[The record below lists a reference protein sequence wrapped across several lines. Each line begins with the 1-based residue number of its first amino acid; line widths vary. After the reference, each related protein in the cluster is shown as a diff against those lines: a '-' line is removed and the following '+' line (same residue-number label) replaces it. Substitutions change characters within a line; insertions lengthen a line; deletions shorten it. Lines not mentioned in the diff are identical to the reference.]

1 MGFCPGNLPCP
12 NGRGPRRGVLLRKSP
27 ESNLLLAGWIESEAA
42 AKKAGA
48 PVRHDIDADY
58 WKLFSAGFPRCS
70 GVALG
75 LDRLMMALFERSTV
89 DAVLPFPM
97 E

>member
-1 MGFCPGNLPCP
+1 MLWKLEATLKKDLRLLERSEETDA
-12 NGRGPRRGVLLRKSP
+12 GRVRSFF
-27 ESNLLLAGWIESEAA
+27 ESEAA
-42 AKKAGA
+42 TKSESAL
-48 PVRHDIDADY
+48 VRHNVDADY
-58 WKLFSAGFPRCS
+58 WKLFSGGFPRCS

-75 LDRLMMALFERSTV
+75 LDRLMMALLGRSTV